1 MGPMSS
7 RHAAEGAQM
16 VRVGIRRFIL
26 AAMAAASV
34 VAAASVAAPAAVAT
48 TSASAA
54 TTKPAAAVNW
64 PTVRANAKGERVRTI
79 QLLLNQR
86 GFTTPIDGVYGQDTA
101 TAVGRF
107 QKAAKLSVDG
117 TVGPATWQKLV
128 ITVRR
133 GSVSNAVLAVERWL
147 RFVYGYRGVT
157 VDRIFGPGTEAAV
170 KNVQFNHRLRVDGIV
185 GTATWKV
192 IVAG

>member
-1 MGPMSS
+1 L
-7 RHAAEGAQM
+7 
-16 VRVGIRRFIL
+16 IL
-26 AAMAAASV
+26 AAIAAAC
-34 VAAASVAAPAAVAT
+34 VAAPAAVAT
-48 TSASAA
+48 ASAGAA
-54 TTKPAAAVNW
+54 TGKQAAQAAAVNW

-107 QKAAKLSVDG
+107 QKAAKLNPDG
-117 TVGPATWQKLV
+117 TVGASTWQKLV

-147 RFVYGYRGVT
+147 RLVYRYKGVI
-157 VDRIFGPGTEAAV
+157 VDRIFGPRTQAAV
-170 KNVQFNHRLRVDGIV
+170 KNVQFNHRLRADGIV
-185 GTATWKV
+185 GANTWKV